1 MSNKIYL
8 NFSKKL
14 INWYSVNKRSLPW
27 RNTKDPYKIW
37 LSEIILQQTQAKQ
50 GLPYYNKFIDR
61 YPNVVS
67 LSDSKEQDVLKNWE
81 GLGYYSRAR
90 NLHKTSKLVVEDY
103 KSQFPKTYDE
113 LIKLPGIGDYSASAI
128 SSFSNDEV
136 RPVLDGN
143 VYRFISRLFGIS
155 TVINT
160 SGSLKEF
167 KILLNKLICVN
178 NPSDF
183 NQAIMEFGA
192 LVCKPKTPNC
202 QNCIYNKLCFSFK
215 NKVVFDFPVKKKSA
229 KSKSRFLNYFI
240 IIDKNKRIMVEERTN
255 KDIWQ
260 NLYQFPLFESDTDLN
275 RSSLNDFLKLNKHPF
290 SKTNDIK
297 LIETVN
303 HKLSHQ
309 NLKINFWLNYV
320 DKLDDSSI
328 HIKELSNLPFPKP
341 LSSFIETLNKFLM

>member
-37 LSEIILQQTQAKQ
+37 LSEIILQQTQVKQ

-61 YPNVVS
+61 YPNVGS

-320 DKLDDSSI
+320 DKLA
-328 HIKELSNLPFPKP
+328 PY
-341 LSSFIETLNKFLM
+341 

>member
-37 LSEIILQQTQAKQ
+37 LSEIILQQTQVKQ

-61 YPNVVS
+61 YPNVGS

-202 QNCIYNKLCFSFK
+202 QNCIYNKVCFSFY
-215 NKVVFDFPVKKKSA
+215 
-229 KSKSRFLNYFI
+229 L
-240 IIDKNKRIMVEERTN
+240 
-255 KDIWQ
+255 
-260 NLYQFPLFESDTDLN
+260 
-275 RSSLNDFLKLNKHPF
+275 
-290 SKTNDIK
+290 
-297 LIETVN
+297 
-303 HKLSHQ
+303 LS
-309 NLKINFWLNYV
+309 
-320 DKLDDSSI
+320 
-328 HIKELSNLPFPKP
+328 
-341 LSSFIETLNKFLM
+341 

>member
-37 LSEIILQQTQAKQ
+37 LSEIILQQTQVKQ

-320 DKLDDSSI
+320 DKLDDRAPFFVY
-328 HIKELSNLPFPKP
+328 KELLI
-341 LSSFIETLNKFLM
+341 L